1 MGESIVNMNRN
12 TYEDAAM
19 ALRHIT
25 RRTLSCTLAVGISVA
40 AASAAVAAYAAY
52 TSPVALTGVVSIAG
66 TSNIHEYTAS
76 TNAVRVTNVQLAA
89 GIAGPN
95 FWDEIVK
102 PGAVEAFDVAIA
114 AKTLASPKEGLD
126 KNMYKALKVNEHPDI
141 TFRLR
146 RIEARPGVAHGLRG
160 IGLLQIAG
168 VEREVA
174 LDLTAERKDAGL
186 KVHGEVDILMTDFGV
201 TPPKAM
207 LGMLTTNPKVTI
219 SFDTVLTV
227 PLT

>member
-52 TSPVALTGVVSIAG
+52 TAPVTLAGVVSIAG

-76 TNAVRVTNVQLAA
+76 TSAVRVTAVQLAPA
-89 GIAGPN
+89 VAGPA

-102 PGAVEAFDVAIA
+102 PGAIQAFDVAIA
-114 AKTLASPKEGLD
+114 
-126 KNMYKALKVNEHPDI
+126 
-141 TFRLR
+141 
-146 RIEARPGVAHGLRG
+146 
-160 IGLLQIAG
+160 
-168 VEREVA
+168 
-174 LDLTAERKDAGL
+174 
-186 KVHGEVDILMTDFGV
+186 
-201 TPPKAM
+201 
-207 LGMLTTNPKVTI
+207 
-219 SFDTVLTV
+219 
-227 PLT
+227 